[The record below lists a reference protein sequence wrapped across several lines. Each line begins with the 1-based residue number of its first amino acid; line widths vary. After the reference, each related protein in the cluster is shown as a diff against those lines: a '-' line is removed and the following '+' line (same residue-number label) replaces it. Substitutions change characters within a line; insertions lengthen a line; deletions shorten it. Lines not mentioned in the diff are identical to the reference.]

1 MMDEDRADGEP
12 LDRRS
17 LSDDKERQRAIEEV
31 LRDQARRE
39 VLRDVAYRIPRASLR
54 TRVTAAVLAGIA
66 ILFWLLPIPFLE
78 PTIAFPLLPE
88 EETSG
93 LRLATYLQAQQ
104 VEAFR
109 QSSGRLP
116 DVLWE
121 VGETIPGMTY
131 ERIDAST
138 YRLVGATE
146 RTTVRWV
153 STDSLEALLGD
164 AAKRFPTVA
173 R

>member
-1 MMDEDRADGEP
+1 MVDEDGTDGEP

-39 VLRDVAYRIPRASLR
+39 VLRDIAYRIPRASLR
-54 TRVTAAVLAGIA
+54 TRVAAAVLLGLA
-66 ILFWLLPIPFLE
+66 LLSWLLPIPFLE
-78 PTIAFPLLPE
+78 PGIPFPLPPA

-116 DVLWE
+116 DVLRE

-138 YRLVGATE
+138 YRIVGATE

-153 STDSLEALLGD
+153 STDSLGALLGD
-164 AAKRFPTVA
+164 AAKKFPTVA

>member
-1 MMDEDRADGEP
+1 MVDEDGSEGGP

-39 VLRDVAYRIPRASLR
+39 GLRDIAYRIPRSSLR
-54 TRVTAAVLAGIA
+54 ARVAAAILLAVA
-66 ILFWLLPIPFLE
+66 ILFWLLPIPLLE
-78 PTIAFPLLPE
+78 PGIPFPLPPAD
-88 EETSG
+88 ETTG
-93 LRLATYLQAQQ
+93 LRLATYIQAQQ

-116 DVLWE
+116 DVLRE
-121 VGETIPGMTY
+121 AGETIPGMTY

-138 YRLVGATE
+138 YRLIGATE

-153 STDSLEALLGD
+153 STDSLSALLGD
-164 AAKRFPTVA
+164 VAKKFPAVS